1 MRSIHTLVAASL
13 VSLAAASAWGQP
25 VSSAAF
31 GSMAADGQAE
41 RTIPIRPDTR
51 WVNVTRAE
59 TVRFVVGDGTAQK
72 TFTWRFD
79 TLPSRPFSLNVIA
92 PQGVLGGQQVTV
104 YVARN
109 RIQDGR

>member
-1 MRSIHTLVAASL
+1 M
-13 VSLAAASAWGQP
+13 
-25 VSSAAF
+25 
-31 GSMAADGQAE
+31 
-41 RTIPIRPDTR
+41 
-51 WVNVTRAE
+51 
-59 TVRFVVGDGTAQK
+59 RFVVGDGTAQK